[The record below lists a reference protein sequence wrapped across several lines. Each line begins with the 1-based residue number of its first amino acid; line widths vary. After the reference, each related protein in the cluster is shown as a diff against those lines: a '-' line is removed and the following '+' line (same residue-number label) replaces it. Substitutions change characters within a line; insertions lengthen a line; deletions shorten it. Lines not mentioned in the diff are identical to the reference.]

1 MAGIDVGSTT
11 TKAVLL
17 DGRVIVGK
25 HAIPTGVDLAAA
37 AEECLDAACRAAR
50 VAPEKLAAL
59 VATGY
64 GRDRVHC
71 AAVKVTEITCHARG
85 ARALVPSARVVVDVG
100 GQDSKVIRLD
110 DDGMVADFVMN
121 DKCAAG
127 TGRFLEVMAA
137 RLGVALDD
145 FGTRWERAKEAARIS
160 STCTVF
166 AESEVIS
173 LLSHGVRPEPIV
185 KGLCDAVAAR
195 LAGMVHRVGLG
206 GGLVMTGGVS
216 RNEGVRRSLQE
227 RLQVPVAVPDGAQ
240 FAGAYGA
247 ALIASG
253 LNEGRGERERPFGAL
268 GRIRA

>member
-1 MAGIDVGSTT
+1 MFVAGVDVGSTT

-17 DGRVIVGK
+17 NDGKLAGT
-25 HAIPTGVDLAAA
+25 HAMPTGVDLAAA
-37 AEECLDAACRAAR
+37 ADECLRAVCRAAGVGPDR
-50 VAPEKLAAL
+50 LAAL

-64 GRDRVHC
+64 GRDRVTG
-71 AAVKVTEITCHARG
+71 AARTVTEITCHARG
-85 ARALVPSARVVVDVG
+85 ARALVASARVVVDVG

-137 RLGVALDD
+137 RLNVPLEE
-145 FGTRWERAKEAARIS
+145 FGMRWRKAKEAARIS

-173 LLSHGVRPEPIV
+173 LLSRGVSPEPIIR
-185 KGLCDAVAAR
+185 GLCDAVADR

-216 RNEGVRRSLQE
+216 RNEGVRRSLE
-227 RLQVPVAVPDGAQ
+227 EKLFAPVTVPEAAQ

-247 ALIASG
+247 ALIAFELG
-253 LNEGRGERERPFGAL
+253 EGAEMLPTFGRGCR
-268 GRIRA
+268 